1 MDISQAV
8 LLGVVQ
14 GLTEFLPI
22 SSSGHLILIPNIF
35 GWEDFTNNLLFDVA
49 VHLGTALAVII
60 FFWNDWVRIVR
71 AFLTRISTPKQIISD
86 PDSRLLL
93 LIIIGTIPAV
103 IIGLLF
109 KDLIVEQ
116 LRDPRV
122 VAITLIVF
130 AFVLW
135 AADKLGS
142 KTRSVGSLNLKD
154 AILIG
159 FSQALALI
167 PGVSRSG
174 ITISV
179 GLFSGLDRQGAAR
192 FSFMLSTPVIVGA
205 GVLSLKEALEGSG
218 ETLST
223 SAFAAGMLASAM
235 VGFLAIKYML
245 KFISSHN
252 YNVFVWYRVA
262 VGIIALLI
270 FFR

>member
-1 MDISQAV
+1 MDIYQAII
-8 LLGVVQ
+8 LGVVQ
-14 GLTEFLPI
+14 GLTEFLPV

-35 GWEDFTNNLLFDVA
+35 GWEDFTNNLLFDVS
-49 VHLGTALAVII
+49 VHLGTSLAVII
-60 FFWNDWVRIVR
+60 FFWNDWWRMVR
-71 AFLTRISTPKQIISD
+71 AFLKRISDPQQIFSD

-103 IIGLLF
+103 VIGLLF

-142 KTRSVGSLNLKD
+142 KTRKISSLNLKD

-174 ITISV
+174 ITITT

-192 FSFMLSTPVIVGA
+192 FSFLLSTPVIIGA
-205 GVLSLKEALEGSG
+205 GLLSFKEALEGSG
-218 ETLST
+218 ETLSAG
-223 SAFAAGMLASAM
+223 AFAVGMVSSAI
-235 VGFLAIKYML
+235 VGFLTIKYML

-252 YNVFVWYRVA
+252 YNVFVWYRIV
-262 VGIIALLI
+262 VGTIATLY
-270 FFR
+270 FF